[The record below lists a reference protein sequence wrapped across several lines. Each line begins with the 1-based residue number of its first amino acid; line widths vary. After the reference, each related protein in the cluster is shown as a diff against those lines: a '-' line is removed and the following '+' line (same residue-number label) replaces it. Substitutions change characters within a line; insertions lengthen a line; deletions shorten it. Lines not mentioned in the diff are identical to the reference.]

1 MSIVKIE
8 LNKDEY
14 ESLMYCTNGQ
24 TAVIAGEFL
33 EDYMPFFG
41 SNIKPCNSEDIL
53 LFQKV

>member
-1 MSIVKIE
+1 MKLVTIE
-8 LNKDEY
+8 LTKDEY

-41 SNIKPCNSEDIL
+41 KNIKQCNSDDIL

>member
-8 LNKDEY
+8 LTKDEY

-41 SNIKPCNSEDIL
+41 KNIKQCNSDDIL